1 MTPERWQEIK
11 ELLHQAQQLA
21 PDERSAFL
29 ERSCRSDQELRHEV
43 QTLLSSSDEARSF
56 LENSPVSLTLAP
68 GTRLGD
74 YEVQKLI
81 GSGGMGEVYRARDL
95 RLRREVAVKVLPSFL
110 SADRERLR
118 RFEQEAQ
125 AAAALSHPNI
135 LAVFQMGTYQ
145 NAPYLVSELLEGET
159 LRTHISRGAL
169 SVRRAIEFAIQIAH
183 GLAAAHEKGIVHR
196 DLKPENLF
204 VIKDGRVKILDF
216 GLAKLKQPARR
227 SEKST
232 PTLGEETEPG
242 VVMGTVGYMSPEQV
256 RGQEVDQRTDVFAFG
271 AILYEMLAGKRA
283 FQKTTSADTMS
294 AILNEEPAP
303 VSQFAMNIP
312 PALQRTVHRCLEKF
326 PEQRFQTASDLA
338 FALEALSDSAV
349 TPLSPVRTTGPTR
362 RFSRRLALAALAAV
376 LLIAGPVWWQTAS
389 VIPRVEGVRQLTE
402 DGEPKLSNDGG
413 ALVTD
418 GLRVYFREGS
428 SVYPKV
434 VQVSVN
440 GGQTAPVP
448 MRFKYADLDDLA
460 PDASSLLV
468 TAGDDIGGL
477 WRQPLPAGEARS
489 MGFDSNDVRFFPDG
503 RLIFEDGSS
512 LYVANSD
519 GSNRRKLADVAGS
532 PFGPSVAPDGRR
544 IRFTVLADNVLY
556 SMWEINSDGT
566 GLHQVQLKNFPQTI
580 GEVAGNWS
588 RDSKYF
594 LFQTE
599 HDGRWDLWALPENS
613 GMFRQSAA
621 PVQLTNG
628 PLSYESPVASRDGK
642 QIFAVGS
649 KKRGELIRYDTKSGQ
664 FAPYLSGISAVE
676 SRVSPDGM
684 WLLYVSYPDRT
695 LWRSRSD
702 GSEQQQLTFPP
713 LMVLYPEISPDASK
727 VAFSGL
733 SSSSGLGVYVLNVE
747 GGTPEKVVD
756 MGHAPAWSPD
766 GNSLAFAAVVPG
778 RHPFDETHWL
788 EIHIIDLLT
797 KQIRVVPTAEDRFG
811 PWWPQPDKLVA
822 ASTLPTNEPYVFD
835 FKTQKW
841 SRLGEGFQVDNWA
854 PSRDGK
860 YLYLLTSGGDGPK
873 VRRIRASDLR
883 IETVTDIASLRL
895 VSDDSLRGASS
906 GGWIGVAADGSPTL
920 THDVGSDEIYAL
932 DVKWP

>member
-29 ERSCRSDQELRHEV
+29 EHSCHSDQDLRHEV
-43 QTLLSSSDEARSF
+43 ETLLSSSDEARSSF
-56 LENSPVSLTLAP
+56 LENSPFNLTLAP
-68 GTRLGD
+68 GTKLGD

-95 RLRREVAVKVLPSFL
+95 RLRREVALKVLPSFL
-110 SADRERLR
+110 SADKERLK

-125 AAAALSHPNI
+125 AAAALNHPNI
-135 LAVFQMGTYQ
+135 LAVFQLGTYE

-159 LRTHISRGAL
+159 LRTHMCRGAL
-169 SVRRAIEFAIQIAH
+169 SVRRTVEFAIQMAH

-204 VIKDGRVKILDF
+204 VTRDGRVKILDF
-216 GLAKLKQPARR
+216 GLAKLKQPAHR

-232 PTLGEETEPG
+232 PTLGEQTEPG
-242 VVMGTVGYMSPEQV
+242 VVMGTVGYMAPEQV
-256 RGQEVDQRTDVFAFG
+256 RGMDVDHRADIFAFG
-271 AILYEMLAGKRA
+271 AILYEMLTGKRA

-294 AILNEEPAP
+294 SILNDEATPI
-303 VSQFAMNIP
+303 SQVAQNVP
-312 PALQRTVHRCLEKF
+312 PALQRTVHRCLEKS

-349 TPLSPVRTTGPTR
+349 TPLAPIRAAESATPWW
-362 RFSRRLALAALAAV
+362 RFLALPAAAAV
-376 LLIAGPVWWQTAS
+376 LMIVATIWWQTAS
-389 VIPRVEGVRQLTE
+389 VTPRVEGATQLTE
-402 DGEPKLSNDGG
+402 DGEPKLSANG
-413 ALVTD
+413 AVLVTD

-428 SVYPKV
+428 SVYPRI
-434 VQVSVN
+434 VQVSVS

-448 MRFKYADLDDLA
+448 MRFKYAELDDLA
-460 PDASSLLV
+460 QDASSLLV
-468 TAGDDIGGL
+468 TAVDDKM
-477 WRQPLPAGEARS
+477 WKQPLPAGEPRS
-489 MGFDSNDVRFFPDG
+489 MGFESNDARLFPDG
-503 RLIFEDGSS
+503 RLVVADGSS
-512 LYVANSD
+512 LYVADSD
-519 GSNRRKLADVAGS
+519 GSNRRKLTDVAGS
-532 PFGPSVAPDGRR
+532 AFSLSVSPDGRR
-544 IRFTVLADNVLY
+544 VRFTVLGDNLLY
-556 SMWEINSDGT
+556 SIWQVNSDGT
-566 GLHQVQLKNFPQTI
+566 GLQQVHLKNFPQTI

-588 RDSKYF
+588 RDGKYF

-599 HDGRWDLWALPENS
+599 HEGRWDLWAIPES
-613 GMFRQSAA
+613 TGVFRHSAA
-621 PVQLTNG
+621 AVQLTNG
-628 PLSYESPVASRDGK
+628 PLSYESPLASRDGK

-664 FAPYLSGISAVE
+664 FVPYLSGISAVE
-676 SRVSPDGM
+676 SRVSPDGK

-702 GSEQQQLTFPP
+702 GSERQQLTFPP
-713 LMVLYPEISPDASK
+713 LMVLYPEISPDGK
-727 VAFSGL
+727 RIAFSGL
-733 SSSSGLGVYVLNVE
+733 SAGSGLGVYVLNME

-756 MGHAPAWSPD
+756 VGHAPAWSPD
-766 GNSLAFAAVVPG
+766 GNSLAFAAVVQG
-778 RHPFDETHWL
+778 RHPFDSTHWC
-788 EIHIIDLLT
+788 EIHIIDLRT
-797 KQIRVVPTAEDRFG
+797 MQTRIVPTAEDRFG
-811 PWWPQPDKLVA
+811 PWWPQPDKLIA
-822 ASTLPTNEPYVFD
+822 ASMLPTNEPYVFD

-854 PSRDGK
+854 PSGDLK

-873 VRRIRASDLR
+873 VRRIRASDLT
-883 IETVTDIASLRL
+883 IETVADITSLRL
-895 VSDDSLRGASS
+895 VSDDSLRDASS